1 LVSGPEWSSAML
13 DKMVFNSWK
22 KRIDPYLEPGEE
34 LLSVTTPL
42 EAEGSPCRE
51 GRCGDEGRQS

>member
-1 LVSGPEWSSAML
+1 ML